1 MIRTVQSYG
10 YVDGEVRRHQEA
22 SLVTIRSSAGQ
33 WSVVSQTG
41 RAFCAVSRVSIPG
54 LITSYVVTSSSPPP
68 IRCSSQ
74 VALYLTSGRLLTR
87 RIQEWETTF
96 NDIDKLVGEAYHV
109 DESKTYFVILWD
121 GGRKG
126 ERHGM
131 VSQPTKVSFRA
142 NNNRWITATVD
153 SAGYQTDHQRRSD
166 IPDLAEVLRTV
177 KQAWP
182 SPRSCSLDR
191 YANAIYGSRDPSVLV
206 GVEGYFGRLRSH
218 ATPFT
223 LPPTIP
229 QKNKIGFI
237 LALDRA
243 KGLKWLFSE
252 KPASVAKL
260 ANALVLLSSIAED
273 GEIEVRISVGKVELE
288 EVNPHL
294 RGGSVENH
302 LGKATLNSP
311 DRDSNLGLPVI
322 SGRAQHDKR
331 VSQLRHRG
339 GFISHPDAISRYSS
353 PMASLALTDSSQL
366 TAKSFE
372 KLPNQIIAKETRK
385 LHLVEEPNV
394 PTGIGTGQRMSRAG
408 AHPSQHSS
416 PLPHRRYSV
425 PETVMRRYTLTKQ
438 RSDSSD
444 SGGVATVPVVTP
456 EAIPSDHS
464 NGSRNIREAGK
475 RHGEGDSEDRR
486 RDSPSS
492 NRQNRHEFFPDKD
505 LVNDKISSLEHSTS
519 KDSDKNERR
528 MLEKFNISRS
538 NKIAR
543 QLSQDSIDK
552 CFHRRYSEQLTGG
565 SWNRNSLSPIGRSC
579 IFRRR
584 TSYPQAREGS
594 AAAALQSS
602 SSTKIQE
609 FKLEM
614 PAIMLEGSSS
624 NYCQTKSDHTL
635 STQDMTVSIISD
647 SAAERNESSLID
659 GKIISMD
666 DFEHEQLSPSAAE
679 DNLSVTKTFRKESLG
694 AKFEILSS
702 PTLYRT
708 KSDHTISTQDLTLSL
723 TSELTNGDKN
733 RDSEIDNTSNSK
745 ITPNRDFGVEI
756 ENLKMLSGS
765 STTLYPNNSDHTL
778 STQDATLSLISGLTL
793 IDNEALVGESKE
805 DENYDCTCQPVN
817 TSAFG
822 STPTMDEDFR
832 KVVPR
837 ASVGGMSSPT
847 MYPDKSDHTIS
858 TQDMTLSLRSES
870 AANQSDQVGDTAKTS
885 SRELNELFHENPS
898 TSENTTFRSNDSR
911 IDTSEIKSNF
921 ESSPSFYKTTSDHT
935 ISTQDMT
942 LSLRSDSAFTQSEL
956 SLANDEIVLSKSS
969 KVIGTLHEGNKDEM
983 PGTDGRLSRRNVLS
997 ENKNDPTPVE
1007 KNYVLKQDQDEAKE
1021 ILEQDEQK
1029 LEESQ
1034 VISQRSHGSS
1044 KSYEVKKLSL
1054 DEPSQSSSSSPDT
1067 GGNNSESRS
1076 GQSSGYNESPL
1087 GRASE
1092 TSTDVSACTPT
1103 ECIVTT
1109 PESDQAQNMSTSS
1122 DRISESCSITPV
1134 GNSSGSS
1141 RPSTTPEGTEIPIK
1155 SLENST
1161 TLGQTVSDHTTSTQ
1175 DMTLS
1180 LRSESAPDHESGKS
1194 SELTAFSDLVQDID
1208 HISFMEDQKKEVIE
1222 SNVGSI
1228 FSALNVKDK
1237 PTNVIPNDVTTRSTQ
1252 TSAQAYNWSHVTDE
1266 TRCLRT
1272 QHQPQH
1278 FWANQGSVSENIS
1291 GEQGPLS
1298 SCIGTGSVYRKN
1310 VDAELVVPRYSAL
1323 PRSMS
1328 IRPTRPLQQS
1338 APTRRSAN
1346 ILANRFQRRFEVIPE
1361 EKSGSL
1367 ESSTE
1372 DQNRLVAEQSRRASL
1387 TVEKIENSVKQDEND
1402 INNAFNAIYVD
1413 SKTNQIKKSRRK
1425 SNGNSINVTNLE
1437 FNKTSQSERNINN
1450 DTLYQSNNKENST
1463 FNDNKNKEDFYLDEV
1478 RKRKSIKTEDN
1489 IIRKTK
1495 GIKQKSEIQRT
1506 SADCDFN
1513 HSEQHLLEDES
1524 SSSNDK
1530 QVNNNSGGRDSR
1542 RSSLKRKTLPK
1553 RTVNQ
1558 PKTVENLSRQGLDY
1572 VNATT
1577 QDKLVQLDQIKGLP
1591 PDQYGSTPVEQA
1603 KIVPLEI
1610 SKCYQGRASLMLQAE
1625 ERDLL
1630 SLSRGWINFYLI
1642 KENLSTPDESNV
1654 EDGSCNTSDKE
1665 EHRHKL
1671 APLQKT
1677 VSVVGGGEN
1686 RIRQCTVPYRP
1697 TSTDDDLTAHSPT
1710 TTLPE
1715 LLPATR
1721 RQSLVPPADR
1731 GPLTLPKTPSTPDS
1745 DHSTTYL
1752 QISGSPR
1759 LGLSNVLEGSGE
1771 LACSESSVSSSGDS
1785 EDDRDGS
1792 PAMYPLRWPV
1802 RARRSSRPHRTRSRT
1817 QNYHQSEA
1825 TPYQYQQ
1832 PQQTGGGRTGSGWT
1846 VTVAGTTTFPQDH
1859 HDVEMRLSFP
1869 ACSRRHTASQSDS
1882 GVGEDTNNNG
1892 GHHGESQS
1900 HFLPPAQMNNT
1911 QHWSL
1916 TVKNQTGGFDKKQ
1929 GEAKNGKKLYQC
1941 LPDLTLHT
1949 DQVKNTKKVI
1959 KRPDTGLPVT
1969 SVVDE
1974 ETLKVR
1980 AQRRL
1985 SLASW
1990 PKVHKIVQ
1998 NKVII
2003 RKASGNVSQEV
2014 RSVSH
2019 LLEDEGGHLVLKSG
2033 LTITGSAITPE
2044 KKPRVPTMSERDVTR
2059 MHTTK

>member
-1 MIRTVQSYG
+1 M
-10 YVDGEVRRHQEA
+10 
-22 SLVTIRSSAGQ
+22 
-33 WSVVSQTG
+33 
-41 RAFCAVSRVSIPG
+41 
-54 LITSYVVTSSSPPP
+54 
-68 IRCSSQ
+68 
-74 VALYLTSGRLLTR
+74 
-87 RIQEWETTF
+87 
-96 NDIDKLVGEAYHV
+96 
-109 DESKTYFVILWD
+109 
-121 GGRKG
+121 
-126 ERHGM
+126 
-131 VSQPTKVSFRA
+131 
-142 NNNRWITATVD
+142 
-153 SAGYQTDHQRRSD
+153 
-166 IPDLAEVLRTV
+166 
-177 KQAWP
+177 
-182 SPRSCSLDR
+182 
-191 YANAIYGSRDPSVLV
+191 
-206 GVEGYFGRLRSH
+206 
-218 ATPFT
+218 
-223 LPPTIP
+223 
-229 QKNKIGFI
+229 
-237 LALDRA
+237 
-243 KGLKWLFSE
+243 
-252 KPASVAKL
+252 
-260 ANALVLLSSIAED
+260 
-273 GEIEVRISVGKVELE
+273 
-288 EVNPHL
+288 NPHL

-302 LGKATLNSP
+302 LGKATLSST
-311 DRDSNLGLPVI
+311 DRDLNLDLVL
-322 SGRAQHDKR
+322 SSRAQHDKR
-331 VSQLRHRG
+331 VIQLRHRG
-339 GFISHPDAISRYSS
+339 G
-353 PMASLALTDSSQL
+353 
-366 TAKSFE
+366 
-372 KLPNQIIAKETRK
+372 AKETRK

-464 NGSRNIREAGK
+464 SGSRNIRQAGK

-492 NRQNRHEFFPDKD
+492 NRQNRHRNEFFPDKD
-505 LVNDKISSLEHSTS
+505 LVNDKISSLKHSTS

-624 NYCQTKSDHTL
+624 NYYQTKSDHTL

-666 DFEHEQLSPSAAE
+666 DFENEQLSPSAAE
-679 DNLSVTKTFRKESLG
+679 DNLSVTKTFRKESSG

-702 PTLYRT
+702 PTLYKT
-708 KSDHTISTQDLTLSL
+708 KSDHTISTQDLTVSL

-733 RDSEIDNTSNSK
+733 RDSEIDDNSNSK
-745 ITPNRDFGVEI
+745 IAPKRHFGVEI

-765 STTLYPNNSDHTL
+765 STSLYPNNSDHTL
-778 STQDATLSLISGLTL
+778 STQDATLSLTSGLTL

-805 DENYDCTCQPVN
+805 DDNYDCTCQPVN

-822 STPTMDEDFR
+822 STPTMDKDFR
-832 KVVPR
+832 KVVPM

-969 KVIGTLHEGNKDEM
+969 KVIGKLHEGNKDET
-983 PGTDGRLSRRNVLS
+983 PGSDGRLSRRNVLS
-997 ENKNDPTPVE
+997 KNKNDPTSVE
-1007 KNYVLKQDQDEAKE
+1007 KDYILKQDQDEAKE
-1021 ILEQDEQK
+1021 FLEQDEQK
-1029 LEESQ
+1029 LEASQ
-1034 VISQRSHGSS
+1034 IVSQRSNGSN

-1054 DEPSQSSSSSPDT
+1054 DEPPQSSSSSPDT

-1087 GRASE
+1087 GRTSE

-1109 PESDQAQNMSTSS
+1109 PESDQTHNMSTSS

-1141 RPSTTPEGTEIPIK
+1141 RPSTTPEGTEIQIK

-1180 LRSESAPDHESGKS
+1180 LKSESVVTHNTPDHESGKS

-1208 HISFMEDQKKEVIE
+1208 HISFMEDQKEEVIE

-1237 PTNVIPNDVTTRSTQ
+1237 PTIVIPNDVTTRSTQ
-1252 TSAQAYNWSHVTDE
+1252 TSAQ
-1266 TRCLRT
+1266 
-1272 QHQPQH
+1272 
-1278 FWANQGSVSENIS
+1278 GSVSENVS

-1328 IRPTRPLQQS
+1328 MLVNTSSGDCSSNSNSDSECLSLVDSLEESLSPNHKKRVARDHHCTKVQS

-1372 DQNRLVAEQSRRASL
+1372 DQNRLVADQSRRASL

-1425 SNGNSINVTNLE
+1425 STGNAINVTNLE

-1506 SADCDFN
+1506 SSECDFN

-1524 SSSNDK
+1524 SSSNDR
-1530 QVNNNSGGRDSR
+1530 QVNNNGGGRDSR

-1553 RTVNQ
+1553 RTVYQ
-1558 PKTVENLSRQGLDY
+1558 PKTVESLSRQGLDY

-1577 QDKLVQLDQIKGLP
+1577 QDKLVQLDQIKDLP
-1591 PDQYGSTPVEQA
+1591 PDQYGSTPVEQD

-1654 EDGSCNTSDKE
+1654 EDGK
-1665 EHRHKL
+1665 
-1671 APLQKT
+1671 
-1677 VSVVGGGEN
+1677 
-1686 RIRQCTVPYRP
+1686 P
-1697 TSTDDDLTAHSPT
+1697 TPTDDDLTAHSPT
-1710 TTLPE
+1710 TALPE

-1721 RQSLVPPADR
+1721 RQSLVPPADK
-1731 GPLTLPKTPSTPDS
+1731 GPLTLPKSPSTPDS

-1759 LGLSNVLEGSGE
+1759 LGISNVLEGSGE

-1792 PAMYPLRWPV
+1792 PAVYPLRWPV

-1832 PQQTGGGRTGSGWT
+1832 PQQTGGTGSGWT

-2019 LLEDEGGHLVLKSG
+2019 LLEDESGHLVLKSG

>member
-1 MIRTVQSYG
+1 M
-10 YVDGEVRRHQEA
+10 
-22 SLVTIRSSAGQ
+22 
-33 WSVVSQTG
+33 
-41 RAFCAVSRVSIPG
+41 
-54 LITSYVVTSSSPPP
+54 
-68 IRCSSQ
+68 
-74 VALYLTSGRLLTR
+74 
-87 RIQEWETTF
+87 
-96 NDIDKLVGEAYHV
+96 VG
-109 DESKTYFVILWD
+109 
-121 GGRKG
+121 
-126 ERHGM
+126 
-131 VSQPTKVSFRA
+131 
-142 NNNRWITATVD
+142 
-153 SAGYQTDHQRRSD
+153 
-166 IPDLAEVLRTV
+166 
-177 KQAWP
+177 
-182 SPRSCSLDR
+182 
-191 YANAIYGSRDPSVLV
+191 
-206 GVEGYFGRLRSH
+206 
-218 ATPFT
+218 
-223 LPPTIP
+223 
-229 QKNKIGFI
+229 
-237 LALDRA
+237 
-243 KGLKWLFSE
+243 
-252 KPASVAKL
+252 
-260 ANALVLLSSIAED
+260 
-273 GEIEVRISVGKVELE
+273 
-288 EVNPHL
+288 
-294 RGGSVENH
+294 
-302 LGKATLNSP
+302 
-311 DRDSNLGLPVI
+311 
-322 SGRAQHDKR
+322 
-331 VSQLRHRG
+331 
-339 GFISHPDAISRYSS
+339 
-353 PMASLALTDSSQL
+353 
-366 TAKSFE
+366 
-372 KLPNQIIAKETRK
+372 AKETRK

-528 MLEKFNISRS
+528 M
-538 NKIAR
+538 
-543 QLSQDSIDK
+543 
-552 CFHRRYSEQLTGG
+552 
-565 SWNRNSLSPIGRSC
+565 
-579 IFRRR
+579 RR

-745 ITPNRDFGVEI
+745 ITPKRDFGVEI

-1208 HISFMEDQKKEVIE
+1208 HISFMEDQKKEVIK

-1328 IRPTRPLQQS
+1328 MLVNTSSGDCSSNSNSDSECLSLVDSLEESLSPNHKKRVASDHHCTKVVRADIVDLLPVENNEHKHKLIYMVTPRGRAKAFFVSISGKDDSGKEIPIKPNTISQSMPEKLKKKLSERYHELEVKKIKKQNSKELGESPNDEKKRVISKYQRKTLSRTKTPNNRGVKLSPTLKEKLSNIPDDQDSKVAKRKEKHVIESKFSSSAEQSLKPQDTNHVISHKESIPPPIKEKELGKSIQEENPHGVKTAGEDTNTLNKNFREASTSPMSPKCGLNENIQS

-1553 RTVNQ
+1553 RTVYQ
-1558 PKTVENLSRQGLDY
+1558 PKTVESLSRQGLDY

-1577 QDKLVQLDQIKGLP
+1577 QDKLVQLDQIKDLP

-1665 EHRHKL
+1665 EHRHEL

-1697 TSTDDDLTAHSPT
+1697 TQTDDDLTAHSPT
-1710 TTLPE
+1710 IALPE

-1792 PAMYPLRWPV
+1792 PAVYPLRWPV

-1832 PQQTGGGRTGSGWT
+1832 PQQTGGGS
-1846 VTVAGTTTFPQDH
+1846 
-1859 HDVEMRLSFP
+1859 S
-1869 ACSRRHTASQSDS
+1869 
-1882 GVGEDTNNNG
+1882 
-1892 GHHGESQS
+1892 
-1900 HFLPPAQMNNT
+1900 
-1911 QHWSL
+1911 
-1916 TVKNQTGGFDKKQ
+1916 
-1929 GEAKNGKKLYQC
+1929 
-1941 LPDLTLHT
+1941 
-1949 DQVKNTKKVI
+1949 
-1959 KRPDTGLPVT
+1959 
-1969 SVVDE
+1969 
-1974 ETLKVR
+1974 
-1980 AQRRL
+1980 
-1985 SLASW
+1985 
-1990 PKVHKIVQ
+1990 
-1998 NKVII
+1998 
-2003 RKASGNVSQEV
+2003 
-2014 RSVSH
+2014 
-2019 LLEDEGGHLVLKSG
+2019 
-2033 LTITGSAITPE
+2033 SALFIN
-2044 KKPRVPTMSERDVTR
+2044 
-2059 MHTTK
+2059 